1 MNGHINHQMKISN
14 VHESGAQE
22 WLCLECE
29 RRVLITWN
37 PGFKRIVLEPGDERA
52 VHSGSFGGTQLGEST
67 VQKDD
72 DSTFFRLPNHN
83 NILH

>member
-29 RRVLITWN
+29 RRVLITWTPN
-37 PGFKRIVLEPGDERA
+37 FKRIVLEPGDEGA
-52 VHSGSFGGTQLGEST
+52 VHTGSYGGIEVEKAA
-67 VQKDD
+67 VQKEGFN
-72 DSTFFRLPNHN
+72 SGFVLPNHKS
-83 NILH
+83 ILH